1 MFNHLENFVVS
12 WTPGMETLYHADA
25 GKVANEIASIGDV
38 AEPEQ
43 IVDKAR
49 DEQTEL
55 HKCFE
60 WDDSIAAEKYRV
72 EQAKDVVRHIYL
84 VRKEPDEDAEQA
96 EPTKTFKVRAFS
108 HTPGISGYSQTIEI
122 VKQEDRYQILLQ
134 QAYDDLRAFKRKYEC
149 PTELKPIF
157 DLID

>member
-1 MFNHLENFVVS
+1 MFNHLENYVVS
-12 WTPGMETLYHADA
+12 WTPGMETIYRADA
-25 GKVANEIASIGDV
+25 GKVAEEIASIGDT

-60 WDDSIAAEKYRV
+60 WDDAVAAERYRV

-84 VRKEPDEDAEQA
+84 VRKEPEHQDGGEA
-96 EPTKTFKVRAFS
+96 KVFKVRAFS
-108 HTPGISGYSQTIEI
+108 HTPGISGYSQTVQI
-122 VKQEDRYQILLQ
+122 VKQEDRYQLLLQ
-134 QAYDDLRAFKRKYEC
+134 QAYDELRAFKRKYEC
-149 PTELKPIF
+149 LTELKPIL